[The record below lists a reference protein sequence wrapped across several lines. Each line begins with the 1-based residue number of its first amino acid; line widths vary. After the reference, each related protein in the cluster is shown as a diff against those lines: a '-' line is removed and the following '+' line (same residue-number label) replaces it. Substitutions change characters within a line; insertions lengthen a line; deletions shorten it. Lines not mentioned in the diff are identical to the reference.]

1 MQKTEFNTQQI
12 LYVDFSK
19 TLKVHPLTNDIVLN
33 KNELAVRESL
43 INIIFTKS
51 GERFYSDLG
60 VGIEYWLFEPM
71 GVDTT
76 LAMQNI
82 IRSNIAQR
90 EPRVQQLQV
99 SVVPDYDGNAY
110 DIELLFSL
118 INSPKLYSVK
128 FYLKRQ
134 R

>member
-1 MQKTEFNTQQI
+1 MQKTELNTQEI
-12 LYVDFSK
+12 LYVDFAKS
-19 TLKVHPLTNDIVLN
+19 LKVHPLTNDIILN
-33 KNELAVRESL
+33 KNEMAVRDSI

-76 LAMQNI
+76 LGLKDVISTNL
-82 IRSNIAQR
+82 SQR
-90 EPRVQQLQV
+90 EPRITQLKV
-99 SVVPDYDGNAY
+99 NVIPDYDGNAY
-110 DIELLFSL
+110 NIDLVFSL
-118 INSPKLYSVK
+118 INSLKFYSVK

>member
-1 MQKTEFNTQQI
+1 MQKTELNTQEI
-12 LYVDFSK
+12 LYVDFAKS
-19 TLKVHPLTNDIVLN
+19 LKVHPLSNDIILN
-33 KNELAVRESL
+33 KNEMAVREAI

-71 GVDTT
+71 GIDTT
-76 LAMQNI
+76 LGLENI
-82 IRSNIAQR
+82 IRSNLAQR
-90 EPRVQQLQV
+90 EPRITQLQV
-99 SVVPDYDGNAY
+99 NVIPDYDGNAY
-110 DIELLFSL
+110 NIDLVFSL
-118 INSPKLYSVK
+118 INSPKSYSVK